1 MSDVNQPLKDIRSTG
16 DEAQRWL
23 ELLDSESTPQAK
35 EPQAAQAE
43 PDSETSQKSTSE
55 NDQTHPA
62 LVLLIL
68 AILFSPLIL
77 LAVNQSG
84 RGGRSSSLL
93 DTLPSSRAALVYRS
107 SCGSTTSASGYWWPV
122 LGGTD
127 HSLLLTVRNHYCGDA
142 FVNAE
147 GFLQVASFGSWKEA
161 DNFRSR
167 IEQAT
172 GKSFRVGKL
181 SLPAR

>member
-1 MSDVNQPLKDIRSTG
+1 LSDVNQPLKDIRSTG

-43 PDSETSQKSTSE
+43 PDSETSQKSAPAS
-55 NDQTHPA
+55 DQTHPA

-84 RGGRSSSLL
+84 RGGRSSSS
-93 DTLPSSRAALVYRS
+93 SSRAALAYKP

-127 HSLLLTVRNHYCGDA
+127 RSLLLTVRNQYCGDA
-142 FVNAE
+142 FINAE

-161 DNFRSR
+161 DMFRSR

-172 GKSFRVGKL
+172 GKSFRVGES
-181 SLPAR
+181 SLPVQ